1 MTAGLVVL
9 WFWAPEDVTRTA
21 TFLPL
26 LCWNRAA
33 DLPPS
38 CAAQGPAP
46 PAPPLDRPGHLSLL
60 HGRPPFCSNPKTE
73 RFTTLPSSFI
83 LHQKIS

>member
-33 DLPPS
+33 ACVLGSPPVLRGPGARS
-38 CAAQGPAP
+38 ASSASSALGLAGAPVSAAWAS
-46 PAPPLDRPGHLSLL
+46 AILL
-60 HGRPPFCSNPKTE
+60 KP
-73 RFTTLPSSFI
+73 
-83 LHQKIS
+83 QD

>member
-33 DLPPS
+33 ACVLGSPPVLRGPGARS
-38 CAAQGPAP
+38 ASSTLGPAG
-46 PAPPLDRPGHLSLL
+46 APVSAAWASAILL
-60 HGRPPFCSNPKTE
+60 KP
-73 RFTTLPSSFI
+73 
-83 LHQKIS
+83 QD